1 MMLVVD
7 FGSQVS
13 HLISRRM
20 RSLGVHTELVSPS
33 VTPEKARKAEG
44 IILSGGPKSVYEKD
58 AFRINP
64 EILEL
69 GIPVLGICYGH
80 QFLAHALG
88 GKVVPE
94 SREYGKEIL
103 SVKKSRLLKGLG
115 KKERVWMSHGDSV
128 LAPPKGFKAV
138 GSTGTCRIAAFE
150 NNEKKIYGLQ
160 FHPEV
165 QHTPNGMKILRNFAA
180 ICGCRRDYS
189 LKGLDRKLVKEIKNL
204 VRDGSVVTGVSGGV
218 DSLVASV
225 LIRKATPNVHCVF
238 VDNGLLRMNEA
249 QEVVGLY
256 RQLKFRNFHVVDASR
271 IFLKRLKG
279 ITDPEEKRKIIGKTF
294 VEVFERKANRLKK
307 EKEIKFLGQGT
318 IYPDRIE
325 SAKSSPQAAVIKTH
339 HNVGGLPGKMKLKL
353 VEPLRDLYK
362 DEVREL
368 GRMLGID
375 RKFLD
380 RHPFPGPGLGIRIIG
395 KITPEKLGILRK
407 ADAIFME
414 ELKKSGYYAKTWQA
428 LAAMLPGRAVGVMGD
443 ARAYG
448 YVVAL
453 RAVTSQDAMTADWAR
468 LPHWLLEKVSSRITK
483 NVSGVTRVVYDLTQ
497 KPPATIEYE

>member
-1 MMLVVD
+1 M
-7 FGSQVS
+7 
-13 HLISRRM
+13 
-20 RSLGVHTELVSPS
+20 
-33 VTPEKARKAEG
+33 
-44 IILSGGPKSVYEKD
+44 
-58 AFRINP
+58 
-64 EILEL
+64 
-69 GIPVLGICYGH
+69 
-80 QFLAHALG
+80 
-88 GKVVPE
+88 
-94 SREYGKEIL
+94 
-103 SVKKSRLLKGLG
+103 
-115 KKERVWMSHGDSV
+115 
-128 LAPPKGFKAV
+128 
-138 GSTGTCRIAAFE
+138 
-150 NNEKKIYGLQ
+150 
-160 FHPEV
+160 
-165 QHTPNGMKILRNFAA
+165 
-180 ICGCRRDYS
+180 
-189 LKGLDRKLVKEIKNL
+189 
-204 VRDGSVVTGVSGGV
+204 
-218 DSLVASV
+218 
-225 LIRKATPNVHCVF
+225 
-238 VDNGLLRMNEA
+238 
-249 QEVVGLY
+249 
-256 RQLKFRNFHVVDASR
+256 
-271 IFLKRLKG
+271 
-279 ITDPEEKRKIIGKTF
+279 
-294 VEVFERKANRLKK
+294 FERKANRLKK

-468 LPHWLLEKVSSRITK
+468 LPHWLLEKVSGRITK